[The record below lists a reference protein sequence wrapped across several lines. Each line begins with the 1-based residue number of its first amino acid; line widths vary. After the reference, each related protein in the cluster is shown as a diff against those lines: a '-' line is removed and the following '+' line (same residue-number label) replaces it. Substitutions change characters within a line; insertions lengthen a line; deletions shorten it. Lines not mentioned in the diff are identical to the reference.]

1 MMRSTGPTEGL
12 LGFSAEKYIPACV
25 CVCVCGLVGAFALA
39 PPVFLIGVHLYYV
52 YGGGFLFFFVKYLNF
67 FTVGCV

>member
-1 MMRSTGPTEGL
+1 MVQQRVYLVLVRKNIYLRVS
-12 LGFSAEKYIPACV
+12 
-25 CVCVCGLVGAFALA
+25 VCGLVGTFALA

-52 YGGGFLFFFVKYLNF
+52 HGGGGFLFFFVKYLNF

>member
-1 MMRSTGPTEGL
+1 MRKNIYLRVS
-12 LGFSAEKYIPACV
+12 
-25 CVCVCGLVGAFALA
+25 VCVCGLVGAFALA